1 MARMKRV
8 ARDHEDVLQNIEF
21 VLVNGTGDDPE
32 LDDRTVALALRAC
45 LVGKGAEHPGAG
57 RLVRQLRELRETR
70 TELSDDAWRESLR
83 VVLESVDRHSSYEP
97 GETSYLDFAG
107 EFFD

>member
-57 RLVRQLRELRETR
+57 RLVRQLRQLRETR

-97 GETSYLDFAG
+97 GETSYLDFAA
-107 EFFD
+107 EFFE

>member
-21 VLVNGTGDDPE
+21 VLVNGAGNDPE
-32 LDDRTVALALRAC
+32 LDDKTVARALRAC
-45 LVGKGAEHPGAG
+45 LVSKDAEHPGAD
-57 RLVRQLRELRETR
+57 RLVRQLVELRETR
-70 TELSDDAWRESLR
+70 ADVSDDVWRESLR
-83 VVLESVDRHSSYEP
+83 VVLESVDRHSSFEP

-107 EFFD
+107 EFIE